1 MCPLGNCGFVRAHA
15 SSSSSWFT
23 IIAKTFFF
31 GTSHRDIVNSSNSF
45 VHRSHLHIISCVR
58 SFVDD
63 IYERDADAQDTNT
76 RDLFFSNSD
85 TESFNNAQSS
95 WFIQVDLSLDDNG
108 VYSLRFYAGSHL
120 VRSDIIRQ
128 DQGHMTP
135 IRRDI
140 NMSAFPD
147 FCIIKQAMFKELCYD
162 ELHNTDISARIPMTF
177 DVIDSDVDIHSCS
190 DAKSCGSDKDLSEDV
205 CDYDDTLLSRRIVRH
220 HTNQSSCSIAISVG
234 LGHLYVQLSDVVS
247 KPFGYV
253 LSCVDRRV
261 SYGEPT
267 SVSGTHCTRVA
278 SYGVHSA
285 RITLYWFIV
294 PSHEDIDRRSRQHR
308 CVILRENGE
317 RLYTTWIN
325 VPNLIE
331 TSVSSSV
338 ITTVRSIQ

>member
-1 MCPLGNCGFVRAHA
+1 MNANCHNISHQRNMCPLCNCGFVRARA

-23 IIAKTFFF
+23 IIDKTFF
-31 GTSHRDIVNSSNSF
+31 GTHRDIVNLSNSF

-63 IYERDADAQDTNT
+63 IYERDADAQDNNT

-95 WFIQVDLSLDDNG
+95 WFIQVDLPLDDNG

-128 DQGHMTP
+128 DQGHMST

-147 FCIIKQAMFKELCYD
+147 FCIIKQAMLKELCYD
-162 ELHNTDISARIPMTF
+162 EVHNTDIRARIPTTF

-220 HTNQSSCSIAISVG
+220 HTNQSSCGIAISVG

-247 KPFGYV
+247 I

-278 SYGVHSA
+278 SDGVHSA
-285 RITLYWFIV
+285 RINLYWFIV

-308 CVILRENGE
+308 CS
-317 RLYTTWIN
+317 RLNTSQEVMLQCIAW
-325 VPNLIE
+325 LIYI
-331 TSVSSSV
+331 VV
-338 ITTVRSIQ
+338 LNA